1 MLSSGLL
8 ECVNVLDTISHVESD
23 FGIDSIQVL
32 LMLKA
37 MDHEL
42 LVYLNAIYNEWR
54 ETHNVLAYV
63 CHIQALDFAVVRAR
77 YYIDEL
83 QAVLRHHN
91 YLVETRLCNV
101 LLEAVL
107 EHFRG
112 LYLL

>member
-42 LVYLNAIYNEWR
+42 LVYLNAIYNE
-54 ETHNVLAYV
+54 
-63 CHIQALDFAVVRAR
+63 
-77 YYIDEL
+77 
-83 QAVLRHHN
+83 
-91 YLVETRLCNV
+91 
-101 LLEAVL
+101 
-107 EHFRG
+107 
-112 LYLL
+112 